1 MAESKQKTDQSQ
13 TAPQQETPKVKIT
26 PADIY
31 TPSGSRQD
39 VLDEYT
45 RLIKELESNQYTGKR
60 KFVADMKKK
69 DLQITKSLEPS
80 VEADMGKEMPID
92 GDYVNGSRVFMRN
105 CASCHSLES
114 GNQGVN
120 AVMGPALGLIYG
132 KKAGSDRYFNY
143 SDSYVHSQ
151 KTWTE
156 KFLFHYLQNPKKFFP
171 DSKCVIKDGG
181 LQDEAERADISK
193 FLRLFTKNLRI
204 YLNNKAKKTFGQD
217 YIENYTRAQRKA
229 DQSSYSNQNRK

>member
-1 MAESKQKTDQSQ
+1 MAESKQKTDESQ
-13 TAPQQETPKVKIT
+13 AAPQQEKPRVKVTPS
-26 PADIY
+26 DIY

-39 VLDEYT
+39 ILDEYS
-45 RLIKELESNQYTGKR
+45 RLVKELEGIKYTGKK
-60 KFVADMKKK
+60 KFHEDLKKK
-69 DLQITKSLEPS
+69 DIQMKKSLEPS
-80 VEADMGKEMPID
+80 VEEDMGKEMPVD

-114 GNQGVN
+114 GNQGI
-120 AVMGPALGLIYG
+120 ASVMGPPLGLIYG

-143 SDSYVHSQ
+143 SDSYVHSSR
-151 KTWTE
+151 TWTE

-181 LQDEAERADISK
+181 LKDETERADISK

-217 YIENYTRAQRKA
+217 YIENYNRAQKRA
-229 DQSSYSNQNRK
+229 DQATYRNTNQ